1 VTAPKKSQPR
11 RGGAHLFDGVETRAV
26 GRRCEG
32 VLNGL
37 EIGHKEQEL
46 SEERLN
52 HDQTNRTDLGS
63 DLKKG
68 KTY

>member
-1 VTAPKKSQPR
+1 VIESQKSQPQ
-11 RGGAHLFDGVETRAV
+11 RGGTHLLGGVEARAV
-26 GRRCEG
+26 GRWCEG